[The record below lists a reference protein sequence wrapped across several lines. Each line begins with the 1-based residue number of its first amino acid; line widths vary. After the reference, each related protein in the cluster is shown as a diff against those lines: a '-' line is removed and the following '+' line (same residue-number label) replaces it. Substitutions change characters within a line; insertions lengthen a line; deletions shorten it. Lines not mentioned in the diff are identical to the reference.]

1 MILLRPDCLEFKTPH
16 GESVPC
22 SAQEM
27 TLELMGAAV
36 AELDEEILQNAALG
50 VLHFFKEEKGQNSV
64 TLGEFSQALEQ
75 ALRAL
80 GLEVK
85 TTLAPKP
92 ETVAPPPRV
101 ADADLCELARDA
113 EDGFELMFFS
123 RLREALRAQLGQAP
137 QVVRFRGL
145 RGCVKQ
151 LTGAKRWTGRCQD
164 CSDQIVE
171 YLRTCLSAEPAAAS
185 CALVVL

>member
-1 MILLRPDCLEFKTPH
+1 MIRLRHDCLEFKTSD
-16 GESVPC
+16 GEIVPC

-27 TLELMGAAV
+27 TIELMGEAV
-36 AELDEEILQNAALG
+36 AQLDEEIIQNAALG
-50 VLHFFKEEKGQNSV
+50 VLHFFKEEKGQTTV
-64 TLGEFSQALEQ
+64 TVGEFSQALEL

-80 GLEVK
+80 GLNMK
-85 TTLAPKP
+85 ADAPP
-92 ETVAPPPRV
+92 LPPASTPPRV
-101 ADADLCELARDA
+101 ADADLRALAREA
-113 EDGFELMFFS
+113 EEGFELMFFS
-123 RLREALRAQLGQAP
+123 RLRAELRDKLGQAP

-151 LTGAKRWTGRCQD
+151 LTGAKRWSGRCQD

>member
-1 MILLRPDCLEFKTPH
+1 MILLRPDCLEFKAPH

-36 AELDEEILQNAALG
+36 AELDEEVIQNAALG
-50 VLHFFKEEKGQNSV
+50 VLHFFKEEKGQTSV
-64 TLGEFSQALEQ
+64 TLGEFSEALEH
-75 ALRAL
+75 ALRTL

-85 TTLAPKP
+85 ASAKPKP
-92 ETVAPPPRV
+92 AATTPPRV

-113 EDGFELMFFS
+113 EEGFELMFYS
-123 RLREALRAQLGQAP
+123 RLREALRDQLGQAP

-145 RGCVKQ
+145 RDCVKL

-185 CALVVL
+185 CALLVL